1 MICAPVASSWH
12 RWSGHDTGTSRSALS
27 IEHVCLGRAV
37 RELRAGCDL
46 SQEQL
51 GFRSELH
58 RNYVGSIERGE
69 VNATFRTLLAVATG
83 LEMPLSTIVR
93 IYELR
98 RAEQP

>member
-1 MICAPVASSWH
+1 M
-12 RWSGHDTGTSRSALS
+12 HDKGTSRSALS

-37 RELRAGCDL
+37 RELRARRDL

-69 VNATFRTLLAVATG
+69 INPTFRTLLAVVAG
-83 LEMPLSTIVR
+83 LEMPLSMIVR
-93 IYELR
+93 LYELR
-98 RAEQP
+98 RAEL